1 MSNPQG
7 YPQRLFLL
15 QCRYR
20 DLLHRDHK
28 HIRRPR
34 KHTLSLKTPPLS
46 SISTPIIHYPHPLVN
61 GGAEPAAASC
71 RSQLG
76 NHGYHTP
83 IPPSQAERLALG
95 LLPYKITIYTT
106 LVLYRTY
113 CAPDS
118 IRKVYCKIDT
128 LVQKAPIP
136 EKVSPK
142 QAFSLR
148 RRYEGRIP
156 VIPLKGAA
164 ACR

>member
-1 MSNPQG
+1 MLREQSYLFLLRKEDMSNPQG

-46 SISTPIIHYPHPLVN
+46 SISTPIIHHPHPLVN
-61 GGAEPAAASC
+61 GAEPAAASCRPRFAAASC

-83 IPPSQAERLALG
+83 IPPPQAERLALG
-95 LLPYKITIYTT
+95 LLPHKFI
-106 LVLYRTY
+106 LHPSLKLYRTY
-113 CAPDS
+113 FFPQQNGKF
-118 IRKVYCKIDT
+118 IVYTRQYIT
-128 LVQKAPIP
+128 I
-136 EKVSPK
+136 
-142 QAFSLR
+142 
-148 RRYEGRIP
+148 
-156 VIPLKGAA
+156 
-164 ACR
+164 